1 MAWIQA
7 SRRGCRDPSQVVIP
21 ARMPGSS
28 ARDGKLAAAA
38 NRLRSGSAQV
48 WIPHSLRRHPG
59 LDAGIPTRDG
69 ERAAKPDDCVLDS
82 ALPSLALDSGIP
94 AGMTEA
100 RGGMTQDKVAPT
112 GMPQDKGVLAG
123 KPGTTLSRHPG
134 WDAGIQAKSSSRPGC
149 RDPGQGGQARS
160 RRQSSRVWIP
170 RRAQPAPGR

>member
-1 MAWIQA
+1 VNHAKPS
-7 SRRGCRDPSQVVIP
+7 SRQGCRDPVPGMASSQPPPIVSGLDRLRSGFLTHCAVIP
-21 ARMPGSS
+21 VWMPGSS
-28 ARDGKLAAAA
+28 A
-38 NRLRSGSAQV
+38 
-48 WIPHSLRRHPG
+48 
-59 LDAGIPTRDG
+59 RDG